1 MLKGYA
7 NYTVMLIP
15 PKNCLKKMV
24 HFLIR
29 LCLEKIPK
37 TGHSFI

>member
-24 HFLIR
+24 HFGVYSDQIV
-29 LCLEKIPK
+29 
-37 TGHSFI
+37 S